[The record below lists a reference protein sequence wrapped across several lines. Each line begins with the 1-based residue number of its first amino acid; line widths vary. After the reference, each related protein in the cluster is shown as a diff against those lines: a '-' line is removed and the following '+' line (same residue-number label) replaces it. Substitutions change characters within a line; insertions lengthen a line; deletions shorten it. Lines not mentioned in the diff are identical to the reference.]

1 MINNGKEVSKMPG
14 GDGTGPLGM
23 GAMTGR
29 AAGFCAGYGTPGYMN
44 PIPGRGF
51 GMGRGRGFFG
61 RGGGRGGG
69 RGWAWGGMPY
79 GAPYA
84 MPYVAG
90 APYATPYA
98 SAPTK
103 EQELEALKGQAE
115 YFENAMGDI
124 RKRLQELET
133 EKAEK

>member
-1 MINNGKEVSKMPG
+1 
-14 GDGTGPLGM
+14 
-23 GAMTGR
+23 
-29 AAGFCAGYGTPGYMN
+29 
-44 PIPGRGF
+44 
-51 GMGRGRGFFG
+51 
-61 RGGGRGGG
+61 
-69 RGWAWGGMPY
+69 
-79 GAPYA
+79 